1 MILIRENKPR
11 FFAGHKMA
19 AVAMRTRLL
28 GLTARTTVVIIVASG
43 WKKEAAP

>member
-1 MILIRENKPR
+1 MILIRDNKPKL
-11 FFAGHKMA
+11 FAGRDMA

-28 GLTARTTVVIIVASG
+28 GLTARTTVVAIVAG

>member
-1 MILIRENKPR
+1 MILIRDNKPR
-11 FFAGHKMA
+11 FLAGHKMA

-28 GLTARTTVVIIVASG
+28 DLAARTTMVVIVAG